1 MLMPV
6 YGATVAE
13 PAQVKYNRQIDSLI
27 RALGTP
33 KLTVPQRMDALL
45 GIGIFYSR
53 LGEYDSAHVYLNHA
67 LEMPGGREYSGGRIV
82 VNLANLYMFQGKYAE
97 ALKYYLEALRVAEK
111 IGGASGLNNSI
122 RAMSNISETYYMLGN
137 RSQALYYAVQALDR
151 SEAAG
156 PGVNYL
162 VAQLHY
168 IVGSVYLDRGELDA
182 AEENMLKTYEISDDY
197 CKRDK
202 NNEGGMLSYKSYGM
216 EGLAKIYRK
225 RKECTKALEYAGKSL
240 EFAEEHGDPMIS
252 AKVWS
257 TFSDIYQDM
266 GQYEESRRVAL
277 KALEISSVSIELQ
290 PDLAFNI
297 AAGNL
302 FSGDTE
308 QAYEYFRRY
317 AVQME
322 RNTDKNFHET
332 MTSMEIQYETE
343 RKELRIAS
351 LEKEKKLYTW
361 LGVAGVLLAI
371 ALGMV
376 LWQNIRNARKE
387 KQLIATRAV
396 LDGEMGE
403 RSRLARDLHDRLSG
417 NLAAVKIGLGNSSEN
432 FRSVSDKLD
441 TCIDEIRRVAH
452 NLMPVSLQ
460 YGLKVAL
467 EDFTAQFPGVH
478 FHFFGG
484 EKRLGERQEFVLY
497 CCVGELV
504 NNSLRH
510 SGATRIDLQLV
521 QDEKLVSVTVQD
533 NGCGFDE
540 KTVVAGIGLRN
551 IRGRVA
557 SCGGK
562 LDIVTSPGKGTETTI
577 ELKTGK
583 I

>member
-6 YGATVAE
+6 YGATAAG

-27 RALGTP
+27 RALGTQI
-33 KLTVPQRMDALL
+33 LTAPRKMDALL

-53 LGEYDSAHVYLNHA
+53 LGEYDSAHVYLNQA

-82 VNLANLYMFQGKYAE
+82 VNLANLYVFQGKYAE

-111 IGGASGLNNSI
+111 MGGASGLNNSI

-137 RSQALYYAVQALDR
+137 RSHAFYYATRALER
-151 SEAAG
+151 SKSAE
-156 PGVNYL
+156 PGVEYI
-162 VAQLHY
+162 VAQLYY

-182 AEENMLKTYEISDDY
+182 AEENMLKTYEISDAY
-197 CKRDK
+197 CKLDK
-202 NNEGGMLSYKSYGM
+202 KNEGGMLSYKSYGM

-240 EFAEEHGDPMIS
+240 EFAEEHGDPMIL
-252 AKVWS
+252 AKVWA

-266 GQYEESRRVAL
+266 GQYEKSRKAAL
-277 KALEISSVSIELQ
+277 EALEISPDALELE
-290 PDLAFNI
+290 PGLAFNI
-297 AAGNL
+297 AAGDL
-302 FSGDTE
+302 FSGNAE
-308 QAYEYFRRY
+308 KAHEYFRRY

-343 RKELRIAS
+343 QKEMRIAS

-361 LGVAGVLLAI
+361 LGVAGILLAI

-467 EDFTAQFPGVH
+467 EDFAAQFPGVY

-484 EKRLGERQEFVLY
+484 ERRLGEHQEFVLY
-497 CCVGELV
+497 CCVSELV

-533 NGCGFDE
+533 NGCSFDE
-540 KTVVAGIGLRN
+540 KTVVTGIGLRN

-562 LDIVTSPGKGTETTI
+562 LDIATSPGKGTETTI

-583 I
+583 V